1 MLLIIDRLLGR
12 SANTSE
18 SDEQPIQIAFMC
30 VQNAG
35 RSQIATAFAERD
47 RERRNLTEHVEI
59 LTGGT
64 RPADHVHE
72 VVVEAMTE
80 EGFDLSDQ
88 TPGYVDLEELRT
100 CDYLVTMG
108 CSISEFNPASFG
120 VDSREWTLANP
131 EGEDLETVREIRD
144 EIEERVRM
152 LFNVIE
158 DKHETAASRSSNA
171 V

>member
-1 MLLIIDRLLGR
+1 MPPIIDRLLGW
-12 SANTSE
+12 STTASE
-18 SDEQPIQIAFMC
+18 TDERPIRIAFMC

-35 RSQIATAFAERD
+35 RSQIATAYAERE
-47 RERRNLTEHVEI
+47 RERRELTERVEI

-72 VVVEAMTE
+72 TVVEAMGE
-80 EGFDLSDQ
+80 EEFDLSDR

-120 VDSREWTLANP
+120 IDSRGWPLTDP

-144 EIEERVRM
+144 EIEERVQK
-152 LFNVIE
+152 LFDEIE
-158 DKHETAASRSSNA
+158 GERESTASQSPNTA
-171 V
+171 

>member
-1 MLLIIDRLLGR
+1 MSPIIDRLFGR
-12 SANTSE
+12 STNASE
-18 SDEQPIQIAFMC
+18 SDEGSVQLAFMC

-35 RSQIATAFAERD
+35 RSQIATAFAERE
-47 RERRNLTEHVEI
+47 RERRELTDRVEI

-72 VVVEAMTE
+72 VVVEAMGE
-80 EGFDLSDQ
+80 EEFDLGDR

-120 VDSREWTLANP
+120 VDSREWVLTDP

-144 EIEERVRM
+144 EIEERVQK
-152 LFNVIE
+152 LFDEIE
-158 DKHETAASRSSNA
+158 GERESVASQSPNTA
-171 V
+171 